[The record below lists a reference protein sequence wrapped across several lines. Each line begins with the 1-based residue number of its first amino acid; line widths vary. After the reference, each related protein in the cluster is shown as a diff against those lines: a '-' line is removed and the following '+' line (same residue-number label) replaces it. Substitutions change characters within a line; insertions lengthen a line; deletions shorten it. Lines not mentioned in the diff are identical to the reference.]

1 MLSQYIKFE
10 WAGLFLFSSCCS
22 VVSMHCFV
30 QVLAF
35 PAGVVNITIL
45 HMLKNEH
52 SALSTFKTQSSRS
65 RLALFF
71 DMHTVHYCKMSYF
84 PKGVF
89 RMSGNLDQT
98 QQDHKYATENTPG
111 YLYRIIIR
119 YQMNSVSSHALCGID
134 CDGYILV
141 IIQFLSLF

>member
-1 MLSQYIKFE
+1 
-10 WAGLFLFSSCCS
+10 
-22 VVSMHCFV
+22 
-30 QVLAF
+30 
-35 PAGVVNITIL
+35 
-45 HMLKNEH
+45 
-52 SALSTFKTQSSRS
+52 
-65 RLALFF
+65 
-71 DMHTVHYCKMSYF
+71 MSYF